1 MKTKELKRLLKRLRD
16 KRSLLLSDKPYFY
29 RMILAQR
36 LEDSMSEYEKK
47 DSYQDEKDVIADL
60 TSE

>member
-1 MKTKELKRLLKRLRD
+1 MTTKELKKLIKRLRE
-16 KRSLLLSDKPYFY
+16 KKSLLLSGKPYFY

-36 LEDSMSEYEKK
+36 LEDTMSEYEN
-47 DSYQDEKDVIADL
+47 DSYQDEEHVIEDL